1 MKYQLVVQLNEFF
14 FDEKNFVENLENLL
28 EVSLTDAEIDGHD
41 VGNGELNIFIHT
53 NDPTNTLEETKVVLE
68 NQDIDLEAVKV
79 GYRDFSSNIY
89 VPIWPKDLE
98 EFKVT

>member
-1 MKYQLVVQLNEFF
+1 MIQFKQEFF
-14 FDEKNFVENLENLL
+14 DDLELLVKLEDQLEN
-28 EVSLTDAEIDGHD
+28 SLFDADIDGHD

-53 NDPTNTLEETKVVLE
+53 NDPTNTLEETKAVLE

-79 GYRDFSSNIY
+79 GYRDFSSNTY
-89 VPIWPKDLE
+89 VPIWPEDLE